1 MRDGAGERVR
11 AGGALRGARLADEP
25 LGIQV
30 LVQAD
35 EWLEGHVVKRR
46 GTTVM
51 LGSLAL
57 VVSSLVWAPA
67 GQAGTRGYE
76 AIMCA
81 GKAHSSYDPPLT
93 LLPRQTRNHADVR
106 YTCTTAPGRTAPAT
120 GSFDAVAPAASCVSL
135 SGASGTETVRY
146 ADGSRSVIVID
157 GATTARVAGV
167 LVVLQSGRVTEGR
180 GAGHFVRRTVAS
192 LPQQLPT
199 DCLTSG
205 LRGTQSAV
213 QLEILP

>member
-1 MRDGAGERVR
+1 M
-11 AGGALRGARLADEP
+11 LRG
-25 LGIQV
+25 
-30 LVQAD
+30 
-35 EWLEGHVVKRR
+35 R
-46 GTTVM
+46 GTTLM

-67 GQAGTRGYE
+67 GQAGTGRYE
-76 AIMCA
+76 AVACT
-81 GKAHSSYDPPLT
+81 GHAHGRYDPPLT
-93 LLPRQTRNHADVR
+93 LLPRETRNHADVR

-120 GSFDAVAPAASCVSL
+120 GSFDAVAPAASCLSL
-135 SGASGTETVRY
+135 SSAGGTETVRY

-180 GAGHFVRRTVAS
+180 GEGHFVRRTVTS

-205 LRGTQSAV
+205 LQVTRSAV